1 MIEEDLSE
9 EKSFLRRFIERLK
22 NWSEDNPPSRS
33 ELDSL
38 KHEFRLT
45 RRETDTLNKLSHNH
59 LRRGRKAFARENYEQ
74 AIAELARASQ
84 LRPRDAAPRVELAE
98 VYLKRSRRR
107 GSSLRDRKK
116 IIELVRIA
124 SELQPSNSELHRFLL
139 ENKWIRL
146 HTGRNRK
153 HRLILAAL
161 LLFLSSSGV
170 MWWQWDFIVSAL
182 NGAAP
187 PGVENDQVYESFV
200 LEPRPVPV
208 DTESVNNDILNTEIT
223 FSETGRRNE
232 DSYLHM
238 IGRFKSKLHNIEE
251 LELLVRGRGMDSK
264 VLFSMPWVVLDK
276 KTPSLLSGDT
286 LPFNTFRWL
295 AESEEN
301 LQGIEIL
308 PLETEFSNE
317 FVNPASTDVGINWDT
332 LRPVGCTL
340 EAEVR
345 NRRTIEAFDRQVL
358 LMDLALE
365 NTGVA
370 IIEELSFEVLL
381 NPDWTPTEYS
391 ILKDQVPPMAGGE
404 RRIFP
409 MELSIPLHADTN
421 DLPVFIRINRVLILD

>member
-1 MIEEDLSE
+1 MIEEYPPE

-22 NWSEDNPPSRS
+22 DWSEVNPPSSS

-98 VYLKRSRRR
+98 IYLKRSRRR

-116 IIELVRIA
+116 IIELVRVA
-124 SELQPSNSELHRFLL
+124 SELQPNNSELQRFFL
-139 ENKWIRL
+139 ENKWIRF

-153 HRLILAAL
+153 HRLILVAL

-170 MWWQWDFIVSAL
+170 MLWQWDFIVSVL
-182 NGAAP
+182 NRATP
-187 PGVENDQVYESFV
+187 PGVEEVYGSFISN
-200 LEPRPVPV
+200 PRPVPV
-208 DTESVNNDILNTEIT
+208 DTSSVNNDILNTEIT
-223 FSETGRRNE
+223 FSEIGRRND
-232 DSYLHM
+232 DSYLHI
-238 IGRFKSKLHNIEE
+238 IGRFKSEMHSIEA
-251 LELLVRGRGMDSK
+251 LKLLVQGKSMDST
-264 VLFSMPWVVLDK
+264 VLFSMPWLVLDG

-295 AESEEN
+295 AGSDAN
-301 LQGIEIL
+301 IQGIEIL
-308 PLETEFSNE
+308 PLEVEFSDE
-317 FVNPASTDVGINWDT
+317 SASPVSTGVEINWDT
-332 LRPVGCTL
+332 LRPTGCTL

-365 NTGVA
+365 NTGIA
-370 IIEELSFEVLL
+370 IIEELTFEVLL
-381 NPDWTPTEYS
+381 HPDWTPAEYS
-391 ILKDQVPPMAGGE
+391 ILKNQVPPITRGE

-409 MELSIPLHADTN
+409 MELSIPLHANTN
-421 DLPVFIRINRVLILD
+421 DVPVFIRINRVLILD